1 MCRIVN
7 QITGEVKRQKENIVV
22 SQEVVTTI
30 NIYLPGTV
38 RVVGRSWDYTNLVIW
53 DSVSGM

>member
-1 MCRIVN
+1 M
-7 QITGEVKRQKENIVV
+7 GEVKRQKENIVV

-38 RVVGRSWDYTNLVIW
+38 RIVGRSWDYTNLVIW